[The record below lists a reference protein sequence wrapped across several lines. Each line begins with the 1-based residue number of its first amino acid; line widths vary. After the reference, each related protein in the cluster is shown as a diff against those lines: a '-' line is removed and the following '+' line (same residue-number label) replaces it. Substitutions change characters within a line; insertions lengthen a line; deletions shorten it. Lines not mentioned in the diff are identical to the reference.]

1 MNEQAHNIINRYL
14 AAELGQ
20 SVERPDEGEISRQR
34 NAFIEHFG
42 PEQLAKMSGQE
53 LMRQL
58 PHNVLNEQPMDLWL
72 DSKVDEKFN
81 HRLFGSISDGS
92 WAKFGPW
99 QDKKTRSWRCK
110 RPGSRGIINI
120 SEDEA
125 LKALEERRTE
135 MLKAVKAIRV
145 FHGTAAAEVDP
156 QDFQSA
162 IEEAAPR
169 WNSSAWLHKYL
180 HLVFP
185 DLVTWNATQPWSEA
199 ALYLVGEVPKGA
211 GLYALDIQI
220 TRYWNSLPALADLPP
235 ELRYRVAKG
244 LSPREH
250 WGLGLAGEVSAW
262 REMHENK
269 HLGLGPAKVGNLSE
283 AIALNKPQDIKLAVE
298 TAFEDAA
305 LSSESAEAK
314 SLIKLAYR
322 LREGSIVAL
331 FSDAWTV
338 VMVGEVTGAYR
349 FAQGTDRPHQ
359 VPVRWYHNR
368 SFGTSRLVQEAGT
381 NLFMLEP
388 TDGVVA
394 DIEGSLLINGVGPWP
409 NFSTVVDTP
418 SVPPPRPSAVCH
430 EASTGSQLDPRPP
443 LDSIARQVVEMLDR
457 TLVPLFRE
465 RSLSTT
471 IKVGFKV
478 SKSSFTTSFIL

>member
-125 LKALEERRTE
+125 LKALEERR
-135 MLKAVKAIRV
+135 I
-145 FHGTAAAEVDP
+145 F
-156 QDFQSA
+156 
-162 IEEAAPR
+162 
-169 WNSSAWLHKYL
+169 
-180 HLVFP
+180 LV
-185 DLVTWNATQPWSEA
+185 N
-199 ALYLVGEVPKGA
+199 
-211 GLYALDIQI
+211 
-220 TRYWNSLPALADLPP
+220 R
-235 ELRYRVAKG
+235 
-244 LSPREH
+244 
-250 WGLGLAGEVSAW
+250 
-262 REMHENK
+262 
-269 HLGLGPAKVGNLSE
+269 
-283 AIALNKPQDIKLAVE
+283 
-298 TAFEDAA
+298 
-305 LSSESAEAK
+305 
-314 SLIKLAYR
+314 R
-322 LREGSIVAL
+322 L
-331 FSDAWTV
+331 
-338 VMVGEVTGAYR
+338 
-349 FAQGTDRPHQ
+349 
-359 VPVRWYHNR
+359 
-368 SFGTSRLVQEAGT
+368 
-381 NLFMLEP
+381 
-388 TDGVVA
+388 
-394 DIEGSLLINGVGPWP
+394 
-409 NFSTVVDTP
+409 
-418 SVPPPRPSAVCH
+418 
-430 EASTGSQLDPRPP
+430 
-443 LDSIARQVVEMLDR
+443 